1 MPNNLMNLEE
11 GIQMTAFFREEN
23 NNVLDP
29 VYQGKGIL
37 PICESFDREFFDT
50 LLSYPD
56 CTGIRIYSGM
66 DADKNQRFI
75 VVGVNAND
83 EDIYITQEERP
94 GELFVIENGVR
105 CPSNCPPSSELNS

>member
-1 MPNNLMNLEE
+1 MNLNEA
-11 GIQMTAFFREEN
+11 INMTALFKEESN
-23 NNVLDP
+23 KVLDP
-29 VYQGKGIL
+29 LYRDMGIL
-37 PICESFDREFFDT
+37 PTCETFDRELFDT
-50 LLSYPD
+50 LLGYPD

-66 DADKNQRFI
+66 DADKKQRFI

-105 CPSNCPPSSELNS
+105 CPDECPASSALNS